1 MFQETKQ
8 IVFLNWIK
16 VIQTIKQYS
25 PVSADAVNSIA
36 VGATAVVIIDA
47 VVGQDKAKENTIEN
61 V

>member
-8 IVFLNWIK
+8 IVFLNRIK
-16 VIQTIKQYS
+16 VIQTIKQYL

-36 VGATAVVIIDA
+36 VGATAVFIIVA
-47 VVGQDKAKENTIEN
+47 VVRQDKAKENTVEN